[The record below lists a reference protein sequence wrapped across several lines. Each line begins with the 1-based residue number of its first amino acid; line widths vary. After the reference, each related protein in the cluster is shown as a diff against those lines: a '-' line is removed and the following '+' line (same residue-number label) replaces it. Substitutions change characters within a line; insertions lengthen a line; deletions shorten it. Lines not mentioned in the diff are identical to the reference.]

1 MTGRQR
7 AVVLLAAG
15 AAGALAA
22 FTVMYGGVDFRVAG
36 LPIRSRSWERPAAVA
51 AALVLVALYGVR
63 RQVASFA
70 WRALGHLPWAAVCW
84 AAAAGLVYGTHAA
97 GGADSYGYVS
107 QATLLAE
114 GRLTER
120 LPPDEAFG
128 WPNVPATLTPLG
140 FTQGRSPEI
149 LAPIYPPG
157 FPLLLAPF
165 ALVSP
170 GAVFLLVPLCAAA
183 VVFLAWRIGRE
194 LGEPVAGGLAA
205 LLVALSPTFLY
216 QAVQPMSDVPVT
228 ACWLGALWLARGPRL
243 SGAIGAGVAASLAIQ
258 VRPNL
263 APLALLVVAAAGTA
277 AAPASGRRRGLACAA
292 ATVPGVVLLGAIQ
305 FVRYGSPLA
314 SGYGPFGDLFALA
327 NVAPNLA
334 RYPRWLVETHTP
346 FVWFWLLAPLWIVRT
361 AAAVKPF
368 AWLCYAF
375 CLAVTA
381 AYLPYVY
388 FQPQEWF
395 YTRFL
400 LPALPLM
407 LLLGCAVAIDLLRR
421 LLPRAA
427 VVPVAACLAAA
438 LAVWCGLRVH
448 ALGVFELRASEQKYP
463 AAGAFVRERLPAS
476 AIVLAM
482 QHSGSLRYYSGRRT
496 LRWDLLDPHAL
507 DAAVAAV
514 RASGH
519 EPFAVLD
526 RVEVA
531 EFRSRFAGAG
541 QGAVDRLEPIGTIG
555 PTTVYRIR

>member
-1 MTGRQR
+1 
-7 AVVLLAAG
+7 
-15 AAGALAA
+15 
-22 FTVMYGGVDFRVAG
+22 
-36 LPIRSRSWERPAAVA
+36 
-51 AALVLVALYGVR
+51 
-63 RQVASFA
+63 
-70 WRALGHLPWAAVCW
+70 
-84 AAAAGLVYGTHAA
+84 
-97 GGADSYGYVS
+97 
-107 QATLLAE
+107 
-114 GRLTER
+114 
-120 LPPDEAFG
+120 
-128 WPNVPATLTPLG
+128 
-140 FTQGRSPEI
+140 
-149 LAPIYPPG
+149 
-157 FPLLLAPF
+157 
-165 ALVSP
+165 
-170 GAVFLLVPLCAAA
+170 
-183 VVFLAWRIGRE
+183 
-194 LGEPVAGGLAA
+194 
-205 LLVALSPTFLY
+205 
-216 QAVQPMSDVPVT
+216 
-228 ACWLGALWLARGPRL
+228 
-243 SGAIGAGVAASLAIQ
+243 
-258 VRPNL
+258 
-263 APLALLVVAAAGTA
+263 
-277 AAPASGRRRGLACAA
+277 
-292 ATVPGVVLLGAIQ
+292 VPGVVLLGAIQ